1 MMRKRDVDNG
11 PMNVHQVSV
20 ALGIHQQSV
29 KRIPASDLPFFRV
42 NNRGDRRYLREDLD
56 SYIDMRMVD
65 R

>member
-1 MMRKRDVDNG
+1 
-11 PMNVHQVSV
+11 MNVHQVAV

-42 NNRGDRRYLREDLD
+42 NNRGDRRYFREDLD
-56 SYIDMRMVD
+56 NYITMRMVA